1 MRRPVSTANTA
12 ATTSAAEAAAW
23 LQLDRQLCFALYS
36 SSLAMTRLYK
46 PLLEPL
52 GLTYPQYLV
61 LLVLWEQDEQTVGA
75 LGDKLFLDSGTLTPL
90 LKRMEAAGWLSRQR
104 SISDERQ
111 VLVRLT
117 DTGRQLRDQACP
129 LPPQLMTATGCA
141 AAELQDLTHSLQAL
155 RGRLR
160 AAVDAGTRPSTA
172 DLPPSPLLP
181 VTP

>member
-1 MRRPVSTANTA
+1 MAKPAPTRSTTVDP
-12 ATTSAAEAAAW
+12 SW

-61 LLVLWEQDEQTVGA
+61 LLVLWEQDAQSVGA

-90 LKRMEAAGWLSRQR
+90 LKRMESAGWLARQR
-104 SISDERQ
+104 AADDERR
-111 VLVRLT
+111 VIVRLT
-117 DTGRQLRDQACP
+117 PAGLALRDQACP
-129 LPPQLMTATGCA
+129 LPPKLLTASGCA
-141 AAELQDLTHSLQAL
+141 AAELADLVGQLQTL

-160 AAVDAGTRPSTA
+160 DAA
-172 DLPPSPLLP
+172 DLALTPSP
-181 VTP
+181 T

>member
-1 MRRPVSTANTA
+1 MPRTATIATPPVADA
-12 ATTSAAEAAAW
+12 ATW

-61 LLVLWEQDEQTVGA
+61 LLVLWEQDELTVSA
-75 LGDKLFLDSGTLTPL
+75 VGDKLFLDSGTLTPL

-104 SISDERQ
+104 SAQDERQ

-117 DTGRQLRDQACP
+117 DTGRALREQACP
-129 LPPQLMTATGCA
+129 LPPRLLTATGCA
-141 AAELQDLTHSLQAL
+141 AAELQDLTNTLQAL

-160 AAVDAGTRPSTA
+160 AAVDAGTCSPTADEQPASTA
-172 DLPPSPLLP
+172 LPINP
-181 VTP
+181 